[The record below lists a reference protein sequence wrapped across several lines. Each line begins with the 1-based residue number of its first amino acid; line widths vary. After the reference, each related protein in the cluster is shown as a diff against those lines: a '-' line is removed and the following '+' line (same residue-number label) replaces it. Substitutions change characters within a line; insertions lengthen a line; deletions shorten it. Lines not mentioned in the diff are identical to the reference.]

1 MPIAPFRKPLPENK
15 EQPMHPLYHYA
26 LIIDAEEGLILVSVD
41 TLADGD
47 PTNNFLERALTWNEG
62 GILTGARTIA
72 LSGTDAL
79 IGTETAIVVVN
90 LDDPLKP
97 SVRSVI
103 SSNRPTGIAVQFRYA
118 FVTNREGF
126 EVIDLTDIDKPR
138 SVASSKI
145 SLADAR
151 SVYVARTYAYV
162 SGGREGLVIIDIEKP
177 EKPFVYQRF
186 TDEGRI
192 SDLNDMKIA
201 TTNASL
207 FAYLADGK
215 NGLKVV
221 QLTDPER
228 TPNFYGFSPEVKPKV
243 IAVRETSGPALAIS
257 KPLDRDRAVDENGN
271 QVSVFG
277 RLGSRPLTLDEM
289 RKLWVRPD
297 GEIYTV
303 NGD

>member
-1 MPIAPFRKPLPENK
+1 MPIAPFRKPLPENQ
-15 EQPMHPLYHYA
+15 EQSMHPLYHYA
-26 LIIDAEEGLILVSVD
+26 LITDSEEGLILVSVD

-47 PTNNFLERALTWNEG
+47 PSNNFLERALTWNEG
-62 GILTGARTIA
+62 GVLTGARTIA

-90 LDDPLKP
+90 LADPLTP

-103 SSNRPTGIAVQFRYA
+103 PADRPTGIAVQFRYA
-118 FVTNREGF
+118 FVTDKEGF
-126 EVIDLTDIDKPR
+126 QVIDLTDIGKPR

-145 SLADAR
+145 PLPDER
-151 SVYVARTYAYV
+151 GVYVARTYAYV
-162 SGGREGLVIIDIEKP
+162 SGGREGLVIIDIERP
-177 EKPFVYQRF
+177 EKPCIYQRF
-186 TDEGRI
+186 NDEGRI
-192 SDLNDMKIA
+192 SDLNDLKIA
-201 TTNASL
+201 STNASL

-243 IAVRETSGPALAIS
+243 IASRDTSGPAIAIS

-277 RLGSRPLTLDEM
+277 RLGSRPLTLEEM

-297 GEIYTV
+297 GAIYTV
-303 NGD
+303 DED